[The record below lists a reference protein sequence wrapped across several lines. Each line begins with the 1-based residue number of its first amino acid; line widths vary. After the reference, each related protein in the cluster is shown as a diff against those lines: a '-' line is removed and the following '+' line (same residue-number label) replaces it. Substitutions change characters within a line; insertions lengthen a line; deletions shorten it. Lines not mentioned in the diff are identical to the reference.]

1 MQQTPLKTLKP
12 IKSINNSYEKK
23 HGFQAGTAGHI
34 KLIDDETTNKKGS
47 GLEKTK
53 PKSAEEKREEVIRF
67 WV

>member
-23 HGFQAGTAGHI
+23 HGFDI